1 MADKIDANLQ
11 ISERLDSVEI
21 VLSSLQE
28 NMALLRTSMKEQKTD
43 QSQTPETQNDLVGI
57 KWHCVLC
64 GHSWEGHVKT
74 NPEPPEY
81 CAACKKSNWHVIPK
95 NGLQGMHKNQDG
107 KRCKRCAEIIQTK
120 LDALEK
126 LKLRLGN
133 DIEKILK

>member
-1 MADKIDANLQ
+1 MTDKIDPKLQ
-11 ISERLDSVEI
+11 ISETLDNVETI
-21 VLSSLQE
+21 LSSLQE
-28 NMALLRTSMKEQKTD
+28 DMTLLRASMKEQKD
-43 QSQTPETQNDLVGI
+43 RQLQTPDTQNDLAGI

-81 CAACKKSNWHVIPK
+81 CANCKKSNWHIIPK
-95 NGLQGMHKNQDG
+95 NGMQGMHKTQED
-107 KRCKRCAEIIQTK
+107 KPCKRCAEIIQTK